1 MKSSPLL
8 LRHARAGFTLIE
20 VLVTLLI
27 VGGIMLAITQI
38 LEAARISR
46 DTIHNI
52 QETQLAG
59 PAIMDLIERD
69 LRGLV
74 IYDRPAEE
82 LLRVVNRV
90 EAGLDADSLDFVTS
104 TDSLVA
110 TEIENRWVRCD
121 VNEVG
126 YRLRPSPDDDF
137 LELYRREGFG
147 VDEAPFE
154 GGAFTFL
161 HGRVK
166 NFEIQVFKEDGPEA
180 EPLDSW
186 NEAGDADGLPL
197 RLQIEL
203 TLEMAPRIAREQLA
217 IAPID
222 QRTVVY
228 RRIVRLPPVLI
239 ESQDVVPV
247 PVIPVLTPADQV
259 GDGSGGDASG
269 GGSNR

>member
-1 MKSSPLL
+1 MRPGWRLV
-8 LRHARAGFTLIE
+8 RRARAGFSLVE
-20 VLVTLLI
+20 VMVTLLI

-69 LRGLV
+69 LRGLS

-82 LLRVVNRV
+82 LLRVVDRV
-90 EAGLDADSLDFVTS
+90 VAGLDADSLDFVTS
-104 TDSLVA
+104 TDSLVT
-110 TEIENRWVRCD
+110 TEVANRWVRCD
-121 VNEVG
+121 LNEVG
-126 YRLRPSPDDDF
+126 YRLRPNPDDDF

-161 HGRVK
+161 HERVK
-166 NFEIQVFKEDGPEA
+166 HFDIQVFTEDGPEA
-180 EPLDSW
+180 DPQDTW
-186 NEAGDADGLPL
+186 NELGDEAGLPL
-197 RLQIEL
+197 RLSIEL
-203 TLEMAPRIAREQLA
+203 TLELAPRIAREQLA

-222 QRTVVY
+222 KRTVTY
-228 RRIVRLPPVLI
+228 QRIVRLPQPLLDTLEVT
-239 ESQDVVPV
+239 PV

-259 GDGSGGDASG
+259 GGASPSG
-269 GGSNR
+269 N

>member
-1 MKSSPLL
+1 VKPPSLCL
-8 LRHARAGFTLIE
+8 ARARAGFTLIE

-90 EAGLDADSLDFVTS
+90 QAGLDADSLDFVST

-110 TEIENRWVRCD
+110 TQVDNRWVRCD

-147 VDEAPFE
+147 VDDAPFE

-161 HGRVK
+161 HDRVK
-166 NFEIQVFKEDGPEA
+166 SLEIQVFEEDGPEA
-180 EPLDSW
+180 EPLDAW
-186 NEAGDADGLPL
+186 NELGDSDGLPL

-203 TLEMAPRIAREQLA
+203 TLELAPRIAREQLSVV
-217 IAPID
+217 PID
-222 QRTVVY
+222 KRTVVY

-239 ESQDVVPV
+239 ESQEVVPV
-247 PVIPVLTPADQV
+247 PVIPVLTPPNQV
-259 GDGSGGDASG
+259 GEEQEQD
-269 GGSNR
+269 SNR